1 MRLNAINP
9 ADNPMEELLF
19 CFGGDGDSG
28 DSGSSSDDRPTTS
41 PAQRGGLSSSAARDT
56 SRDAERDRDIG
67 SIGTGGGRD
76 DSGGR
81 DAFDMSGDYVSQ
93 SIASFQSPSVG
104 VMATPM
110 QAATGR
116 AGYFGGGSDRSS
128 MTSPEDAAYV
138 SFPQA
143 PDYSAVLG
151 YNRPTTSPAQ
161 RGGLYSSALNAS
173 TRPTYSV
180 DTALSNLMGGPTS
193 VVNGVPVTRRSP
205 VSISMPNYQPTDY
218 GQADLDRAMA
228 DYSSARDAAYA
239 DRQFGI
245 DLGPF
250 AGPYGIYEGIANALF
265 DPTATTAEA
274 LARQGVSVMNDVDL
288 SDYARTVGG
297 YSASNIP
304 NYSPT
309 GLEVVT
315 AGGLLSDGGRVA
327 AYDPNANI
335 VYDTSPF
342 SGLNP
347 FGEGVPPNIQELYDR
362 QRAIDDAERERGG
375 GDGGMRQPLIIP
387 DEPTEDGR
395 EPMQFPQLTPR
406 EYRYQPF
413 TSNFYTIPS
422 RFTQPRGLI

>member
-1 MRLNAINP
+1 MRFTKEGFNEESVRWCFWGPTGSGGPESDAANAG
-9 ADNPMEELLF
+9 A
-19 CFGGDGDSG
+19 FGG
-28 DSGSSSDDRPTTS
+28 SDDRDDRDD
-41 PAQRGGLSSSAARDT
+41 RGGDSDPSGMASFAAEA
-56 SRDAERDRDIG
+56 SRA
-67 SIGTGGGRD
+67 TGGRVD
-76 DSGGR
+76 T
-81 DAFDMSGDYVSQ
+81 AAAEAAVSAMDR
-93 SIASFQSPSVG
+93 S
-104 VMATPM
+104 
-110 QAATGR
+110 
-116 AGYFGGGSDRSS
+116 FGGGGGD
-128 MTSPEDAAYV
+128 D
-138 SFPQA
+138 
-143 PDYSAVLG
+143 
-151 YNRPTTSPAQ
+151 RPTTSPAQ

-395 EPMQFPQLTPR
+395 EPMQFPQFTPR

>member
-1 MRLNAINP
+1 
-9 ADNPMEELLF
+9 
-19 CFGGDGDSG
+19 
-28 DSGSSSDDRPTTS
+28 
-41 PAQRGGLSSSAARDT
+41 
-56 SRDAERDRDIG
+56 
-67 SIGTGGGRD
+67 
-76 DSGGR
+76 
-81 DAFDMSGDYVSQ
+81 
-93 SIASFQSPSVG
+93 
-104 VMATPM
+104 
-110 QAATGR
+110 
-116 AGYFGGGSDRSS
+116 
-128 MTSPEDAAYV
+128 
-138 SFPQA
+138 
-143 PDYSAVLG
+143 
-151 YNRPTTSPAQ
+151 
-161 RGGLYSSALNAS
+161 
-173 TRPTYSV
+173 
-180 DTALSNLMGGPTS
+180 
-193 VVNGVPVTRRSP
+193 
-205 VSISMPNYQPTDY
+205 MPNYQPTNY
-218 GQADLDRAMA
+218 GQSDLDRAMA

-250 AGPYGIYEGIANALF
+250 AGPFGLYEGVANALF

-274 LARQGVSVMNDVDL
+274 LARQGVSMIDGQAVP
-288 SDYARTVGG
+288 SRTIGG
-297 YSASNIP
+297 YNVSNVA

-362 QRAIDDAERERGG
+362 QRAIDDAERERNGDN
-375 GDGGMRQPLIIP
+375 DGGTRQPLIIP

-395 EPMQFPQLTPR
+395 EPMQYPQLTPR
-406 EYRYQPF
+406 EYRYTPF